1 MSLPASRFDPDQMF
15 AEVRALVATVRQP
28 QLRELLLGLLDDPE
42 IGPAFR
48 AAPAAKGIH
57 HPFEGG
63 LCEHTLSVLQLGW
76 RICDQYP
83 QLDRDL
89 VTAGCLLHDLGKTR
103 ELATAEAGDGFEYTE
118 EGRLVGHLVIAT
130 QWIHERTAR
139 IAGFPRELQ
148 WHLVHLVAAHHG
160 KLEYGSPKEPVTLEA
175 MVVHAA
181 DELDSRVSSFGLLFE
196 QAEGAW
202 TDRRNIYGRRLF
214 RGPSWN
220 GEPIEPDVRHF
231 EGPGIYRSTRSL
243 RSPGSSDSP
252 GSPDSAPNL
261 QTPRN
266 LR

>member
-15 AEVRALVATVRQP
+15 AEVRSLVATVRQP

-48 AAPAAKGIH
+48 SAPAAKGVH
-57 HPFEGG
+57 HPFTGG

-76 RICDQYP
+76 RICDHYP

-103 ELATAEAGDGFEYTE
+103 ELAPAGSGFDYTE

-130 QWIHERTAR
+130 QWIHERAAR
-139 IAGFPRELQ
+139 IAGFPRELT

-160 KLEYGSPKEPVTLEA
+160 KLEYGSPKEPATLEA
-175 MVVHAA
+175 LVVHAV

-196 QAEGAW
+196 QAEGGW
-202 TDRRNIYGRRLF
+202 TDRRNLYGTRLF
-214 RGPSWN
+214 AGPSWN
-220 GEPIEPDVRHF
+220 GAPLPPDERRF
-231 EGPGIYRSTRSL
+231 EGPGIYRSLRSLEGL
-243 RSPGSSDSP
+243 RSPEPAHG
-252 GSPDSAPNL
+252 
-261 QTPRN
+261 PR
-266 LR
+266 